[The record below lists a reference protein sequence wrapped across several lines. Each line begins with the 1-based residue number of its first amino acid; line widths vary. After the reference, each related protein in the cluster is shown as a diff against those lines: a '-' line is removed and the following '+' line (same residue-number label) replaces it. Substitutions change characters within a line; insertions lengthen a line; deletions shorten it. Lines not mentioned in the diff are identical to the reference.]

1 MLNFFKRKIK
11 EYECRRLTKRYCE
24 PDKDFLN
31 TCREEFIAKV
41 CREIPP
47 EKAKRFSLVV
57 LGFKYSLAVFI
68 ILVFLGSGAAVYA
81 DRANV
86 DYAHPLYSLKR
97 TVEAVRVELAS
108 SQQQPVLQTELAQRR
123 LDEIKKIEADMEII
137 SQEVSMTTKEVSVA
151 QGTATTTK
159 EVAASTKKI
168 TIKKKTQQ
176 NLEAEQKKRQE
187 LMTNLRNQMRQEL
200 GSVIDEIENKR
211 VEKTRMEKL
220 CSSVL
225 QIMEEDEETDGD
237 ETEEKRNERWNRF
250 QKNCGEFIKID
261 WNNNQND
268 KSQERENKRN

>member
-1 MLNFFKRKIK
+1 
-11 EYECRRLTKRYCE
+11 
-24 PDKDFLN
+24 
-31 TCREEFIAKV
+31 
-41 CREIPP
+41 
-47 EKAKRFSLVV
+47 
-57 LGFKYSLAVFI
+57 
-68 ILVFLGSGAAVYA
+68 
-81 DRANV
+81 
-86 DYAHPLYSLKR
+86 
-97 TVEAVRVELAS
+97 
-108 SQQQPVLQTELAQRR
+108 PVLQTELAQRR

-268 KSQERENKRN
+268 KSQESENKRN